1 MTARLAAL
9 LVAAL
14 ALLLLFAETGLAFA
28 PSTRGATTRG
38 VAGRLAAKRERER
51 EPRWASGDVDDFS
64 QRLESGK
71 VAVLSAVAGS
81 VGHAPLAIVGAFVW
95 GDGLSAGWEFN
106 TDALAVTLAL
116 FGVVY
121 RYATRKD
128 GNVQLKQGVVGAF
141 TLTRTLNMVSLPETC
156 TPLPLNCGAPLGYLS
171 WQVIQ
176 DLVLV
181 GGGSL
186 VAFGIGALAI
196 EAAYRRGLIQ
206 RMS

>member
-1 MTARLAAL
+1 MTARLAAP

-28 PSTRGATTRG
+28 PSTRGAPCSRG
-38 VAGRLAAKRERER
+38 VAGRLAAKRER

-141 TLTRTLNMVSLPETC
+141 ALTRTLNMVSLPETC